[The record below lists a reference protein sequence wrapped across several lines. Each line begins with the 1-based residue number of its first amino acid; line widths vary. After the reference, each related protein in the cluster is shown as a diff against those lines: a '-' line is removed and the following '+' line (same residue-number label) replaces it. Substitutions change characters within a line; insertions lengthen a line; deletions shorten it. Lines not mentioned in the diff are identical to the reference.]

1 MEPKVAEKK
10 TVEKVKADVEMVD
23 EEEEDLGIVRGRK
36 RAVTSAEKPK
46 SPSKSPKKE
55 PASKLAGKKRTFK
68 EMSKEKPKGKKG
80 KSKGFD
86 IDESD
91 DSVFSEG
98 EFSDSEDDYSESS
111 DCDLLNDGSD
121 SELDIHEDD
130 LIDAV

>member
-1 MEPKVAEKK
+1 
-10 TVEKVKADVEMVD
+10 
-23 EEEEDLGIVRGRK
+23 
-36 RAVTSAEKPK
+36 
-46 SPSKSPKKE
+46 
-55 PASKLAGKKRTFK
+55 
-68 EMSKEKPKGKKG
+68 MSKEKPKGKKEVKKG

-98 EFSDSEDDYSESS
+98 EISDSEDDYSESS

-121 SELDIHEDD
+121 SELDIDEDD